1 MTLERRCLDDWLAEM
16 PGPALAALLRDA
28 HFGVAVMRDD
38 GTLLAVNSPFAQI
51 VGRDAAD
58 LVGHPWAQCAIA
70 EERHG
75 VRQWL
80 RQFRRGERLHLN
92 MDQRVTDAAGATR
105 WVRLTVRR
113 AHGDLLLVVAHAVGD
128 AVVAQDALRRSEER
142 LRLAIDA
149 TGAGWWDWDL
159 RADIVDYSE
168 PFERLLHYT
177 GDDFHRDFRF
187 RDRLHAQDRER
198 CLRAVDAAL
207 QEGVEFDEIYRLCCF
222 DGRYRWFRG
231 RGRTYRGADGRP
243 ERFVGLLFDW
253 QAHHEQEARLRRS
266 ERRMAHLARHDP
278 LTQLPNRLHWD
289 ERLQAAIA
297 LARRQHGRL
306 AVLMLDLDRFKWVND
321 GLGHEVGDALLR
333 DMALRLRQRLRQS
346 DVLARWGGDEF
357 TILLDPIDTPD
368 DAARVARALLEIAG
382 QPWEAPDGQSLTV
395 GASIGIA
402 LYPEHGHD
410 AESLLR
416 SADAALYAVKAQGRG
431 GFRFNTE
438 ELNQQAHRG
447 LLIESRLRRA
457 VQTGAFHLVYQP
469 QWCMASGRLTGAEAL
484 LRWTDPVL
492 GGIPPDTFIPIA
504 EACGLMPALGDWVLA
519 QACATLRQWRAA
531 EWHDAEMAV
540 NVSPRQL
547 ADEAFFR
554 RLTGHLERHAIP
566 PAALELE
573 VTESTLMD
581 SGPQPERI
589 VGAVKALGMRVVVD
603 DFGVGHSSLALLKRL
618 AMDGLKIDRSFV
630 RDLVDDED
638 DRQICAAILAMAKHL
653 RLRVVAEGVETE
665 AHWRL
670 LRDMGCDRWQG
681 YWRDGQPQ
689 PADAVLAR
697 ALAH

>member
-1 MTLERRCLDDWLAEM
+1 MTLERQCLDDWLADM

-28 HFGVAVMRDD
+28 HFGGAVMRDD
-38 GTLLAVNSPFAQI
+38 GTLLAVNTPFAQI

-58 LVGHPWAQCAIA
+58 LVGHPWTDCAVA

-92 MDQRVTDAAGATR
+92 MDQRVTDTTGATR

-113 AHGDLLLVVAHAVGD
+113 AYADLLLLVAHAVGD

-142 LRLAIDA
+142 LRLAVDA

-168 PFERLLHYT
+168 PFEGLLRYP
-177 GDDFHRDFRF
+177 GGDFHRDFRF
-187 RDRLHAQDRER
+187 RDRLHARDRER

-207 QEGVEFDEIYRLCCF
+207 HDGAEFDEIYWLCCF

-243 ERFVGLLFDW
+243 ERFVGLL
-253 QAHHEQEARLRRS
+253 
-266 ERRMAHLARHDP
+266 
-278 LTQLPNRLHWD
+278 
-289 ERLQAAIA
+289 
-297 LARRQHGRL
+297 
-306 AVLMLDLDRFKWVND
+306 
-321 GLGHEVGDALLR
+321 VGDALLR

-382 QPWEAPDGQSLTV
+382 QPWQAPDGQSLTV

-402 LYPEHGHD
+402 LYPEHGRD

-469 QWCMASGRLTGAEAL
+469 HWCMASGRLTGAEAL

-492 GGIPPDTFIPIA
+492 GAVPPDAFIPVA
-504 EACGLMPALGDWVLA
+504 EACGLMPVLGDWVLA
-519 QACATLRQWRAA
+519 QACATLRQWHAA
-531 EWHDAEMAV
+531 GWHDAEMAV

-547 ADEAFFR
+547 AEEAFSGSSRAIWNATRFR
-554 RLTGHLERHAIP
+554 PRHW
-566 PAALELE
+566 
-573 VTESTLMD
+573 
-581 SGPQPERI
+581 
-589 VGAVKALGMRVVVD
+589 
-603 DFGVGHSSLALLKRL
+603 SS
-618 AMDGLKIDRSFV
+618 RS
-630 RDLVDDED
+630 R
-638 DRQICAAILAMAKHL
+638 R
-653 RLRVVAEGVETE
+653 
-665 AHWRL
+665 
-670 LRDMGCDRWQG
+670 
-681 YWRDGQPQ
+681 
-689 PADAVLAR
+689 AR
-697 ALAH
+697 